1 MTLTSFWD
9 GMVPPQV
16 NIGYTWC
23 VARHIP
29 QRKVHMKK
37 DVVKSALTVLAVLV
51 LIGLVNRLD
60 GPYTVIQSLDDGEL
74 KTIKVKHQDVKSI
87 VDSLELN
94 GIEYWID

>member
-1 MTLTSFWD
+1 
-9 GMVPPQV
+9 
-16 NIGYTWC
+16 
-23 VARHIP
+23 
-29 QRKVHMKK
+29 MKK